1 MISCDAYKNGRCLG
15 TKEVDPCNC
24 DGDKVK
30 CSFYE
35 NVRKQGRELEKTYE
49 SNRIKNA
56 IASYY
61 LDHMNDDERCPWC
74 TNANGKTDLDFS
86 IIDDNF
92 GQYVH
97 QRMIKFCPFCGRR
110 LWNECNQKE
119 DIN

>member
-35 NVRKQGRELEKTYE
+35 NVRKQGRELEKRYE
-49 SNRIKNA
+49 SNRINNS
-56 IASYY
+56 IAGCH
-61 LDHMNDDERCPWC
+61 LDRMNDDERCSWC
-74 TNANGKTDLDFS
+74 PNANGKPDLDFS
-86 IIDDNF
+86 IIDDTL

-97 QRMIKFCPFCGRR
+97 PSMLQFCPFCGRR
-110 LWNECNQKE
+110 LQ
-119 DIN
+119 DD

>member
-35 NVRKQGRELEKTYE
+35 NVRKQGIELEKTYE
-49 SNRIKNA
+49 TNHIKNT

-74 TNANGKTDLDFS
+74 TSTNGKTDLDFS

-97 QRMIKFCPFCGRR
+97 QRMINFCPFCGRR
-110 LWNECNQKE
+110 LQNERNQKE
-119 DIN
+119 NAD

>member
-15 TKEVDPCNC
+15 TKEVDSCDC

-49 SNRIKNA
+49 SNRIKNT

-74 TNANGKTDLDFS
+74 TNVNGKTDLDFS

-97 QRMIKFCPFCGRR
+97 QHMIKFCPFCGRR
-110 LWNECNQKE
+110 LWNECDQKE